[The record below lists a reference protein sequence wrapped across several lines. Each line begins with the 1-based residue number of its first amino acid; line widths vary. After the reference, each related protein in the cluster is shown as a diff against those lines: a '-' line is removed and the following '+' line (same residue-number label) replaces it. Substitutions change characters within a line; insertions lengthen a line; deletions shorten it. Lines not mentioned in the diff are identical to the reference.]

1 MVPILL
7 DTCMKF
13 VLLVSGDTDS
23 VLTVL
28 NVDTIPRSIRNVDGI
43 TEVWLVL
50 SMLTGL
56 GGTWVNTNPA
66 LAMENT
72 SIAAIPNSNVWC
84 DADWTGEVGVP
95 DWISVQSA
103 ERGG

>member
-1 MVPILL
+1 MVGAVYA
-7 DTCMKF
+7 DWAGWDM
-13 VLLVSGDTDS
+13 
-23 VLTVL
+23 
-28 NVDTIPRSIRNVDGI
+28 
-43 TEVWLVL
+43 
-50 SMLTGL
+50 
-56 GGTWVNTNPA
+56 VNTNPA

-103 ERGG
+103 AKGGDQSWSLA